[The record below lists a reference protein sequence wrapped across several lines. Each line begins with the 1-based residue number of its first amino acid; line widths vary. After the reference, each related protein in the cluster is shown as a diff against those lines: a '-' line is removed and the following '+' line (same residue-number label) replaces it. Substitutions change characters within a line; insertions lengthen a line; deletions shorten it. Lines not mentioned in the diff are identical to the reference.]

1 VVPEDAYSSKV
12 KFKEECDCKYDGLW
26 GQFCE
31 TRVECSCINQC
42 SGHGHCRGGFCQ
54 VCFRENDLVNE
65 MKLLWL
71 NLMRC
76 IVFYFSTF
84 IRCSLIEY
92 LLQCYSGYFGID
104 CSIPSAYSLAYDWP
118 PWLQTPV
125 NLPDL
130 KFLNSTTI
138 DVKAVV
144 QKKRPLIY
152 VYDLPA
158 EFDSHLL
165 EVSLCHKYSFLC
177 S

>member
-1 VVPEDAYSSKV
+1 MVPEDAYSSKV

-42 SGHGHCRGGFCQ
+42 SGHGHCRGGFCK
-54 VCFRENDLVNE
+54 VCFRDL
-65 MKLLWL
+65 MKW
-71 NLMRC
+71 NNFVKFNILMWC
-76 IVFYFSTF
+76 VVLCFSTSVS
-84 IRCSLIEY
+84 CNLIQY
-92 LLQCYSGYFGID
+92 LLQCDSGYFGID

-118 PWLQTPV
+118 SWLQTPV

-130 KFLNSTTI
+130 KTLNSTTI
-138 DVKAVV
+138 GVKAVV
-144 QKKRPLIY
+144 QKRRPLIY

-165 EVSLCHKYSFLC
+165 EVSLCHTCSFLC

>member
-1 VVPEDAYSSKV
+1 
-12 KFKEECDCKYDGLW
+12 
-26 GQFCE
+26 
-31 TRVECSCINQC
+31 
-42 SGHGHCRGGFCQ
+42 
-54 VCFRENDLVNE
+54 

-118 PWLQTPV
+118 LWLQTPV

-165 EVSLCHKYSFLC
+165 EVSPCHKYSFLC
-177 S
+177 SWSFTAALRLIFFSLSGTTLQIPVCKQNIWWQEQNSMDPAIVWCSGLLILAASR